1 MPFNVTELELIE
13 LSLVDE
19 PANPAA
25 RVVMFKR
32 YDTMNDDDKM
42 KELIASGMSE
52 DEARKEVARMK
63 RSKGAGP
70 SGDQGKGGQSM
81 SDQEKRLVE
90 LEAANKRLEGSVD
103 ALVKSLET
111 EGYVVQIAD
120 ESVTVEKRKAE
131 DYIEVG
137 GETILKSALPAGV
150 LSVIS
155 KQADELAAV
164 TKKLEAE
171 ELVKRVSAEIPHLA
185 GDAVTKGEVLKA
197 IDAIADEAVR
207 KAAHAMLKG
216 ANALA
221 SKLTREFGSVAPQET
236 DAMTELNKMAE
247 DFAAEKK
254 VTFAKAFAEVTKT
267 GRGAELFAKRNHAQ

>member
-1 MPFNVTELELIE
+1 MPFNVTDLELIE

-32 YDTMNDDDKM
+32 AAPDDM
-42 KELIASGMSE
+42 KIQELIDGGMPE
-52 DEARKEVARMK
+52 AEARDQVARM
-63 RSKGAGP
+63 RRNKGAGP
-70 SGDQGKGGQSM
+70 TGDLGKGDLSM
-81 SDQEKRLVE
+81 SDQEKRLEE
-90 LEAANKRLEGSVD
+90 LEAANKRLEASRD

-120 ESVTVEKRKAE
+120 EAVTVEKRKAE
-131 DYIEVG
+131 DYIEVS
-137 GETILKSALPAGV
+137 GEAVLKSALPASV
-150 LSVIS
+150 LAMIS
-155 KQADELAAV
+155 KQAGELAEV

-185 GDAVTKGEVLKA
+185 GAPAMKGAVLKA
-197 IDAIADEAVR
+197 IDAITDDEVR

-216 ANALA
+216 ANTLA
-221 SKLTREFGSVAPQET
+221 SKLTREFGTVAPQET

-247 DFAAEKK
+247 EYAVEKK
-254 VTFAKAFAEVTKT
+254 VTFAKAFADVTRT
-267 GRGAELFAKRNHAQ
+267 GRGAELFAKRNHVQ

>member
-32 YDTMNDDDKM
+32 DTMPDEDKI
-42 KELIASGMSE
+42 KELIAGGMSE
-52 DEARKEVARMK
+52 DDARKEVARMK
-63 RSKGAGP
+63 RNKGAGP

-81 SDQEKRLVE
+81 SDQEKRLE
-90 LEAANKRLEGSVD
+90 SSVD
-103 ALVKSLET
+103 ALVKSLEA

-120 ESVTVEKRKAE
+120 DAVTVEKRKAE

-171 ELVKRVSAEIPHLA
+171 EMVKRISAEIPYLA
-185 GDAVTKGEVLKA
+185 GDQATKGAVLKA
-197 IDAIADEAVR
+197 LDAIADETIR

-216 ANALA
+216 ANAFA

-236 DAMTELNKMAE
+236 DAITELNKMAE
-247 DFAAEKK
+247 DYAAEKK

-267 GRGAELFAKRNHAQ
+267 GRGAELFSKRNAPQ

>member
-1 MPFNVTELELIE
+1 MPFNVTDLELIE

-32 YDTMNDDDKM
+32 DTSTDEQKIQ
-42 KELIASGMSE
+42 EWIAGGMAE
-52 DEARKEVARMK
+52 AEARDQVARM
-63 RSKGAGP
+63 RRNEGAGP
-70 SGDQGKGGQSM
+70 AGDLGKGAVSM
-81 SDQEKRLVE
+81 SDQEKRLE
-90 LEAANKRLEGSVD
+90 DLEAANKRLEASVD
-103 ALVKSLET
+103 ALVKSFEG

-120 ESVTVEKRKAE
+120 SAVTVEKRKPE

-137 GETILKSALPAGV
+137 GEMVLKSALPASV
-150 LSVIS
+150 LAVIT
-155 KQADELAAV
+155 KQAEALSEV
-164 TKKLEAE
+164 NKKLEAE
-171 ELVKRVSAEIPHLA
+171 ELSKRVSAEIPHLS
-185 GDAVTKGEVLKA
+185 GDAVTKGAVLKA

-216 ANALA
+216 ANAVA
-221 SKLTREFGSVAPQET
+221 SRLTREFGTVAPQET

-247 DFAAEKK
+247 DYAAEKK

-267 GRGAELFAKRNHAQ
+267 GRGAELFAKRNAQ

>member
-1 MPFNVTELELIE
+1 MPFNVTDLELIE

-32 YDTMNDDDKM
+32 DTSTDEQKIQ
-42 KELIASGMSE
+42 ELIAGGMAE
-52 DEARKEVARMK
+52 AEARDQVARM
-63 RSKGAGP
+63 RRNEGAGP
-70 SGDQGKGGQSM
+70 AGDLGKGAVSM
-81 SDQEKRLVE
+81 SDQEKRLE
-90 LEAANKRLEGSVD
+90 DLEAANKRLEASVD
-103 ALVKSLET
+103 ALVKSFEG

-120 ESVTVEKRKAE
+120 SAVTVEKRKPE

-137 GETILKSALPAGV
+137 GEMVLKSALPASV
-150 LSVIS
+150 LAVIT
-155 KQADELAAV
+155 KQAEALSEV
-164 TKKLEAE
+164 NKKLEAE
-171 ELVKRVSAEIPHLA
+171 ELSKRVSAEIPHLS
-185 GDAVTKGEVLKA
+185 GDAVTKGAVLKA

-216 ANALA
+216 ANAVA
-221 SKLTREFGSVAPQET
+221 SRLTREFGTVAPQET

-247 DFAAEKK
+247 DYAAEKK

-267 GRGAELFAKRNHAQ
+267 GRGAELFAKRNAQ

>member
-1 MPFNVTELELIE
+1 MPYNLTDLELIE

-32 YDTMNDDDKM
+32 DMTPDEDKI
-42 KELIASGMSE
+42 KELVAGGMSE
-52 DEARKEVARMK
+52 DDARKQVAQMR

-90 LEAANKRLEGSVD
+90 LEAANKRLESCVE
-103 ALVKSLET
+103 ALSKSLET
-111 EGYVVQIAD
+111 EGYVVQLAD
-120 ESVTVEKRKAE
+120 EAVTVEKRKAE

-137 GETILKSALPAGV
+137 GETILKSALPASV

-197 IDAIADEAVR
+197 VDAIADEAVR

>member
-1 MPFNVTELELIE
+1 MPYNVTDLELIE

-32 YDTMNDDDKM
+32 YDAMPDEDKI
-42 KELIASGMSE
+42 KELIEGGMSE
-52 DEARKEVARMK
+52 DEARDQVARM
-63 RSKGAGP
+63 RRNKGAGP
-70 SGDQGKGGQSM
+70 TGDLGKGDNSM
-81 SDQEKRLVE
+81 SDQEKRLDE

-103 ALVKSLET
+103 ALVKSLES

-120 ESVTVEKRKAE
+120 EAVTVEKRKAE

-137 GETILKSALPAGV
+137 GEMVLKSALPASV

-164 TKKLEAE
+164 NKKLEAE
-171 ELVKRVSAEIPHLA
+171 ELTKRVTAEIPHLA
-185 GDAVTKGEVLKA
+185 GDAVTKGAVLRA

-216 ANALA
+216 ANSVA
-221 SKLTREFGSVAPQET
+221 SKMTREFGTVAPQET

-247 DFAAEKK
+247 DYSAEKK

-267 GRGAELFAKRNHAQ
+267 GRGAELFAKRNNVQ

>member
-1 MPFNVTELELIE
+1 MPFNVTDLELIE

-32 YDTMNDDDKM
+32 AAPDEM
-42 KELIASGMSE
+42 KIQELIAEGMSE
-52 DEARKEVARMK
+52 ADARDQVARMR

-70 SGDQGKGGQSM
+70 TGDLDKGDRSM
-81 SDQEKRLVE
+81 SDQEKRLEE
-90 LEAANKRLEGSVD
+90 LEAANKRLEASRD

-120 ESVTVEKRKAE
+120 EAVTVEKRQAE
-131 DYIEVG
+131 DYIDVA
-137 GETILKSALPAGV
+137 GEPVLKSALPASV
-150 LSVIS
+150 LAMIS
-155 KQADELAAV
+155 KQAGELAEV

-171 ELVKRVSAEIPHLA
+171 ELVKRVSAEIPHLSGA
-185 GDAVTKGEVLKA
+185 PAMKGAVLKA
-197 IDAIADEAVR
+197 VDAIADDEVR

-216 ANALA
+216 ANTLA
-221 SKLTREFGSVAPQET
+221 SKLTREFGTVAPEET

-247 DFAAEKK
+247 EYAVEKK
-254 VTFAKAFAEVTKT
+254 VTFAKAFADVTRT
-267 GRGAELFAKRNHAQ
+267 GRGAELFAKRNAQ

>member
-1 MPFNVTELELIE
+1 MPFNVTDLELIE

-32 YDTMNDDDKM
+32 YDAMPDEDKI
-42 KELIASGMSE
+42 KELIEGGMSE
-52 DEARKEVARMK
+52 DEARDQVARM
-63 RSKGAGP
+63 RRNKGAGP
-70 SGDQGKGGQSM
+70 TGDLGKGDNSM
-81 SDQEKRLVE
+81 SDQEKRLE
-90 LEAANKRLEGSVD
+90 DLEAANKRLEGSVD
-103 ALVKSLET
+103 ALVKSLES

-120 ESVTVEKRKAE
+120 AAVTVEKRKAE

-137 GETILKSALPAGV
+137 GEMVLKSALPASV

-164 TKKLEAE
+164 NKKLEAE
-171 ELVKRVSAEIPHLA
+171 ELTKRVTAEIPHLS
-185 GDAVTKGEVLKA
+185 GDAAVKGAVLKA

-216 ANALA
+216 ANAVA
-221 SKLTREFGSVAPQET
+221 SKLTREFGTVAPQET

-247 DFAAEKK
+247 DYAAEKK

-267 GRGAELFAKRNHAQ
+267 GRGAELFAKRNNVQ

>member
-1 MPFNVTELELIE
+1 MPYNVTDLELIE

-32 YDTMNDDDKM
+32 DTMPDEDKI
-42 KELIASGMSE
+42 KELIEGGMSE
-52 DEARKEVARMK
+52 DEARDQVARM
-63 RSKGAGP
+63 RRNKGAGP
-70 SGDQGKGGQSM
+70 TGDLGKGDNSM
-81 SDQEKRLVE
+81 SDQEKRLDE

-103 ALVKSLET
+103 ALVKSLES

-120 ESVTVEKRKAE
+120 AAVTVEKRKAE

-137 GETILKSALPAGV
+137 GEMILKSALPASV

-164 TKKLEAE
+164 NKKLEAE
-171 ELVKRVSAEIPHLA
+171 ELTKRVTAEIPHLA
-185 GDAVTKGEVLKA
+185 GDAVTKGAVLNA
-197 IDAIADEAVR
+197 IDAIADETVR
-207 KAAHAMLKG
+207 KAAHVMLKG
-216 ANALA
+216 ANSVA
-221 SKLTREFGSVAPQET
+221 SKLTREFGTVAPQET
-236 DAMTELNKMAE
+236 DAMSELNKMAE
-247 DFAAEKK
+247 DYSAEKK

-267 GRGAELFAKRNHAQ
+267 GRGAELFAKRNAQ